1 MVLGLEGALS
11 VSAVLPSHQRGHQLS
26 LRWAEQTCH
35 QPVAQLQSQTH
46 KDWPKELINALQS
59 PPEQQ
64 VCRKFFLLPRPH
76 VSMKHLECLAA
87 EQSSSSQGRLWW
99 EKEKLWPGVGG

>member
-1 MVLGLEGALS
+1 MVLGLEVALFQLS
-11 VSAVLPSHQRGHQLS
+11 CPHHQRGHQLS
-26 LRWAEQTCH
+26 PRWPEQTCH

-46 KDWPKELINALQS
+46 KDRPKELTLQP

-99 EKEKLWPGVGG
+99 EKEKLRPRVGG